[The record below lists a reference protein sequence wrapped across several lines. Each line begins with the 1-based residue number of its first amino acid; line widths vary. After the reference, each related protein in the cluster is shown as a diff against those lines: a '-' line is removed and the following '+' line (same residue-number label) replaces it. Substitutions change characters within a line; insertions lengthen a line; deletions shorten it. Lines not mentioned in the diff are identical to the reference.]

1 MKYYRLTSLVLLL
14 VVAGSCNQQVE
25 HKKLKV
31 MALLKSSTNPYFTLM
46 WEGIKNESNRLEI
59 DVDLY
64 WPTLESNVDY
74 QYEILDK
81 KASQYD
87 ALILSPSDIQGVV
100 KYLPSIKKAGTSV
113 IILDVGIK
121 LPAEAK
127 EDDYFDVL
135 AGTDNETGGLLAAEF
150 AKKFLN
156 DKSKIVVLGG
166 FPHLMAVPGRIM
178 AFEKYLKDLF
188 PNIKIIEFTA
198 DYEREKATRVVEN
211 NLSVFTNTDVLYCA
225 NDHMALGVLDVFDR
239 HNIKKRPH
247 IIGYDSILEAQQ
259 AIMEGRMDAS
269 VIQFP
274 SQMGKEAV
282 RAAIAIHKGE
292 FVPRKIMIE
301 PELSVRKQYI
311 ESVKLQDIK

>member
-1 MKYYRLTSLVLLL
+1 
-14 VVAGSCNQQVE
+14 
-25 HKKLKV
+25 
-31 MALLKSSTNPYFTLM
+31 M
-46 WEGIKNESNRLEI
+46 WEGIKSESNRLGV

-64 WPTLESNVDY
+64 WPALESDIDY
-74 QYEILDK
+74 QYEMLDK

-100 KYLPSIKKAGTSV
+100 KYLPPIKRTGTSI

-127 EDDYFDVL
+127 ENDYFDVL

-156 DKSKIVVLGG
+156 NRSKVVVLGG
-166 FPHLMAVPGRIM
+166 FPKLMTVPGRIT
-178 AFEKYLKDLF
+178 AFEKHLRDLF
-188 PNIKIIEFTA
+188 PNINIIEFTA
-198 DYEREKATRVVEN
+198 DYEREKASRVAEN
-211 NLSVFTNTDVLYCA
+211 NLNIFINSDVLYCA

-259 AIMEGRMDAS
+259 SIIEGRMDAS

-282 RAAIAIHKGE
+282 RAVVALRKGE
-292 FVPRKIMIE
+292 FVPRKIMIK
-301 PELSVRKQYI
+301 PELSIRKQYI